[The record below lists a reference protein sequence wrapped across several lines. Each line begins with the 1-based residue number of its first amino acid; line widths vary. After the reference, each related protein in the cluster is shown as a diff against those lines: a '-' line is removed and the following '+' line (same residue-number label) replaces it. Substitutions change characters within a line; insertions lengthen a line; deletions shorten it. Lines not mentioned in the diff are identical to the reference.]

1 MRKDDLIKE
10 AFKNY
15 CIADK
20 TKLDTAINYFENA
33 LVLEPNSIE
42 LLSYLSNVNRFAGNN
57 EQANYYYD
65 KIAEID
71 SKHILGLYCKAT
83 LLRSQGYEDKAKK
96 VYQEIANSEGE
107 TLKSAYELHAYAT
120 ANHFLSNFEVAEKYY
135 IKSIKNYDFH
145 LLAQDGLGT
154 LYCDQGKYQESL
166 ELLEPIMMYWDK
178 DFQLMINIAL
188 NYYHLEKYEEAREYF
203 LQAHNVLND
212 LGENFNYYYE
222 LGVACK
228 SLELY
233 DEALNCFYEIIDKS
247 PGELYA
253 RLAIA
258 SVYREMGEDK
268 RALKISKA
276 LILDIKNPKIDK
288 SKYSQEKLQDLEYRV
303 TLLEA
308 KIDLKDHKKV
318 TSHHD
323 IIERAHL
330 AEDADFRTKK
340 DYVVNDPDLRKYF
353 VSFQAASDLMYDDIK
368 ILLNKNV
375 QKKSGGAPLMDLAK
389 SASEYIPL
397 DLAKSMLNF
406 VLLPFK
412 GFNSLKSSNKAKT
425 MVINTGYEKW
435 FKEVLEKTAVDLA
448 IKQEDLIHNARA
460 QEKNSI
466 FQSVSN
472 FKKKFVVELYDNP
485 QKALAYEDACKLMRI
500 LLLKNIDTSS
510 QEAHVDECVNAVMQF
525 ELLDARYTKSFYE
538 KMLGKVGHEREDFTP
553 GVPVKTSL
561 FGKVAKVV
569 KKVIKSDKLEYVEPA
584 VHAGEAIYKL
594 HNNESDALCTIQKL
608 IDVAGNVFDGFD
620 H

>member
-1 MRKDDLIKE
+1 MQVDKLIRQAMNYYCMSDE
-10 AFKNY
+10 A
-15 CIADK
+15 
-20 TKLDTAINYFENA
+20 KLRIAINYFFEA
-33 LVLEPNSIE
+33 LEIEPNNIE
-42 LLSYLSNVNRFAGNN
+42 ILSYLSNAFRACGD
-57 EQANYYYD
+57 EQKANAFCE
-65 KIAEID
+65 KIMSLDPE
-71 SKHILGLYCKAT
+71 HLLGFYCKANI
-83 LLRSQGYEDKAKK
+83 LYSQGNIDEANALYEEVARYDT
-96 VYQEIANSEGE
+96 ENLNSG
-107 TLKSAYELHAYAT
+107 YELGSYAL
-120 ANHFLSNFEVAEKYY
+120 ANERLGRVDIAEEYYKKAIDKSDVYFLGKY
-135 IKSIKNYDFH
+135 N
-145 LLAQDGLGT
+145 LGRIY
-154 LYCDQGKYQESL
+154 LDQGKFQKSL
-166 ELLEPIMMYWDK
+166 ELFEPIIVYWDT
-178 DFQLMINIAL
+178 DAELMSNIAL
-188 NYYHLEKYEEAREYF
+188 AYYYLGKYEEARNFF
-203 LQAHNVLND
+203 LQANYLYGNV
-212 LGENFNYYYE
+212 GENFESYYHLAE
-222 LGVACK
+222 CCRRLK
-228 SLELY
+228 LY
-233 DEALNCFYEIIDKS
+233 DEAIINFDLNLKQVPNELYSILGVASACFEMGRYKDAMTFTKSINLCIKDPDFDKS
-247 PGELYA
+247 NYTKEQ
-253 RLAIA
+253 
-258 SVYREMGEDK
+258 
-268 RALKISKA
+268 LK
-276 LILDIKNPKIDK
+276 DIKHKVAWI
-288 SKYSQEKLQDLEYRV
+288 
-303 TLLEA
+303 EA